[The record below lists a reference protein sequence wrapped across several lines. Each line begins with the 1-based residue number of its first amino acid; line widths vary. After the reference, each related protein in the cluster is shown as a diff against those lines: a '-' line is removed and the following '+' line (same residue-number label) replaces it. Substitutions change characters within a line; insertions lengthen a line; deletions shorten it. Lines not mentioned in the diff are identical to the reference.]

1 MPDLAR
7 GKLVGPGQTSGAFCF
22 DLGNPAPSLHLEGKE
37 TAMPL
42 QTYLILLISVLA
54 AAGASVTL
62 LWALGVNVIWL
73 GLAAL
78 LVSLMVRQLKW

>member
-7 GKLVGPGQTSGAFCF
+7 GELEGPGQTSGAFCF
-22 DLGNPAPSLHLEGKE
+22 DLGNPAPNLHLGRKE

-62 LWALGVNVIWL
+62 LWAGGVNVIRL

-78 LVSLMVRQLKW
+78 LLSLMVRQLK